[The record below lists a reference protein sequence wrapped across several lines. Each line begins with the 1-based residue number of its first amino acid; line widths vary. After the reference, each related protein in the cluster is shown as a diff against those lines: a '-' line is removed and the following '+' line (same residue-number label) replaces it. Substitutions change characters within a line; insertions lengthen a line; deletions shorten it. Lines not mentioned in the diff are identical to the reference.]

1 MNGNDKSLTNIA
13 STADVDA
20 FLSRI
25 ERRGA
30 RAPQTRGRLLFALDA
45 TGSRQ
50 ATWDR
55 ATRIQAEMFIAA
67 QAVGG
72 LKVQLCFYRGYGE
85 FKASPW
91 VSEAAPLLRMMTSVS
106 CRAGE
111 TQIAR
116 VLQHAINEA
125 LAQRV
130 SALVFVGDCC
140 EETIDLLATRAGQLG
155 TLGVPAF
162 MFHEGD
168 DPRASRAFQEVA
180 RLTSGACCRFDS
192 SSPDALRHLL
202 CAVAVYAA
210 GGGPA
215 LLRHAASAGGEVK
228 RIAHQI
234 TQRREGR

>member
-1 MNGNDKSLTNIA
+1 MNGNDKSLTTIA
-13 STADVDA
+13 SSADVDA
-20 FLSRI
+20 FLERLD
-25 ERRGA
+25 RRGA
-30 RAPQTRGRLLFALDA
+30 RASETRGRLLFALDA

-72 LKVQLCFYRGYGE
+72 LKIQLCFYRGYGE

-91 VSEAAPLLRMMTSVS
+91 VSQAAPLLRMMTSVS

-130 SALVFVGDCC
+130 GALVFVGDCC
-140 EETIDLLATRAGQLG
+140 EEVIDLLASRAGQLG

-168 DPRASRAFQEVA
+168 DPRAARAFQEVA
-180 RLTSGACCRFDS
+180 RLTSGAYCRFDS
-192 SSPDALRHLL
+192 SSPDALRQLL